1 MGLAICFQPLPL
13 VAAYDHRLR
22 AQQPGTVAKSAS
34 CRFEHYSVVFRKIH
48 RACGDCFLLGFVEP
62 RSLSALDLFDTLAVE
77 YLQELPVQVLKTRNH
92 IIFSNR
98 LVSGGI
104 QGLGKR
110 VIHLDEIPED
120 PARNILEHK
129 VITVLGKLGN
139 QLGNPLISFFTLAGP
154 GFEERLQLI

>member
-1 MGLAICFQPLPL
+1 MRI
-13 VAAYDHRLR
+13 R
-22 AQQPGTVAKSAS
+22 
-34 CRFEHYSVVFRKIH
+34 
-48 RACGDCFLLGFVEP
+48 FLLGFVEP

-110 VIHLDEIPED
+110 VIHLDVDPED